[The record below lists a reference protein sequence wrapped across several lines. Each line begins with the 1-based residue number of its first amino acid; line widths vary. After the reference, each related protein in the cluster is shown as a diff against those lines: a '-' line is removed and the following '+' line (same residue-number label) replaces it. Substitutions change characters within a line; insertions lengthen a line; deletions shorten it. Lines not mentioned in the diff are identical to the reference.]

1 MATTITL
8 DPPPAAE
15 PEHARFLSDVRRR
28 HRPIVLAL
36 SRQVLGL
43 EGAAPLRR
51 WRHWWMEPLLYTL
64 EGRTNFFR
72 CAFAFG
78 MAELA
83 GHPAVGPCAA
93 TAGEIAW
100 SCTLMLDDMVD
111 GAHEREGRPAA
122 HLVYGRVR
130 TGFAVWL
137 GLWRVFKL
145 LLLRAPAARV
155 RRVRTAWLAVALAAR
170 CVRTQLP
177 WRPAADLEKF
187 ARRAR
192 DVNSSTHWSLLAP
205 IVASGASALEAP
217 IREYADAISVNGKM
231 RNDLLDYCGGS
242 TESVTRYGDFHA
254 RRVTFPIIVLWEA
267 PLTESERASLRRHFH
282 DRTGASTLTLDELF
296 RLFAKYGTLDR
307 CLELMRRQMTE
318 ELGDR
323 FVNAGELRCN

>member
-111 GAHEREGRPAA
+111 
-122 HLVYGRVR
+122 
-130 TGFAVWL
+130 
-137 GLWRVFKL
+137 
-145 LLLRAPAARV
+145 
-155 RRVRTAWLAVALAAR
+155 
-170 CVRTQLP
+170 
-177 WRPAADLEKF
+177 
-187 ARRAR
+187 
-192 DVNSSTHWSLLAP
+192 
-205 IVASGASALEAP
+205 
-217 IREYADAISVNGKM
+217 
-231 RNDLLDYCGGS
+231 YCGGS

-307 CLELMRRQMTE
+307 CLELMRRQAADALSAVRRPE
-318 ELGDR
+318 GIRRCPSVSALLEAWPRYQVELAEQRVQSATMPVSEAPGPQTR
-323 FVNAGELRCN
+323 

>member
-64 EGRTNFFR
+64 EGLTNFFR

-122 HLVYGRVR
+122 HLVYGRDR
-130 TGFAVWL
+130 KSTRL
-137 GLWRVFKL
+137 
-145 LLLRAPAARV
+145 
-155 RRVRTAWLAVALAAR
+155 
-170 CVRTQLP
+170 
-177 WRPAADLEKF
+177 
-187 ARRAR
+187 
-192 DVNSSTHWSLLAP
+192 NSSHVRIS
-205 IVASGASALEAP
+205 
-217 IREYADAISVNGKM
+217 YAVFCLKKKKMFKAYIICLDIST
-231 RNDLLDYCGGS
+231 D
-242 TESVTRYGDFHA
+242 GD
-254 RRVTFPIIVLWEA
+254 
-267 PLTESERASLRRHFH
+267 
-282 DRTGASTLTLDELF
+282 
-296 RLFAKYGTLDR
+296 K
-307 CLELMRRQMTE
+307 
-318 ELGDR
+318 
-323 FVNAGELRCN
+323 